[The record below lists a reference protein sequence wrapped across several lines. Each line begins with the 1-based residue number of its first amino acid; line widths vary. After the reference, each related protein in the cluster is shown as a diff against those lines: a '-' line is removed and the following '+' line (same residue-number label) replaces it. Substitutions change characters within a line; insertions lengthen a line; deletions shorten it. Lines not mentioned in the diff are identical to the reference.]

1 MSRFLVSKF
10 SKGAIGASMGQDPDA
25 RNFGP
30 QPLDKIMT
38 DLGLDNHD
46 LVTASREPLTH
57 KAVQRARKGRRLT
70 NRMQLR
76 IAEALTRASP
86 PPPDSPWKLSDLF
99 NYRD

>member
-1 MSRFLVSKF
+1 
-10 SKGAIGASMGQDPDA
+10 MGQDIEE

-38 DLGLDNHD
+38 DLGLDNHH
-46 LVTASREPLTH
+46 LVTASKEPLTH

-70 NRMQLR
+70 NHMQLR
-76 IAEALTRASP
+76 IAEALTRAAPTP
-86 PPPDSPWKLSDLF
+86 PEKPWKLSDLF

>member
-1 MSRFLVSKF
+1 
-10 SKGAIGASMGQDPDA
+10 MGQDQDE

-38 DLGLDNHD
+38 AHGLDNHG
-46 LVTASREPLTH
+46 LVAASREPLTH

-76 IAEALTRASP
+76 ISEALTRALQTP
-86 PPPDSPWKLSDLF
+86 VETPWKLSDLF